1 MNPATNPT
9 SLHTA
14 SDPADPATDRRSA
27 GEELEATS
35 RAVLDAHDSLTL
47 EAIDSVRWERRG
59 LLQRLTRV

>member
-1 MNPATNPT
+1 MSPDTNPS

-27 GEELEATS
+27 GEALEATS
-35 RAVLDAHDSLTL
+35 RAVLDAHDALTL
-47 EAIDSVRWERRG
+47 EAIEGVRFERRG